1 MRATAL
7 IEPGPVDRLLTV
19 ARATPADWSTTKAD
33 PHNEWTNRRG
43 PVTIDNYDLAGTNTS
58 AGGGYEL
65 GSPWMRACAGLD
77 FYPHGSYKVY
87 VSGGRLWAV
96 CSMHQASLLHWFKQ
110 HWGDIVQ
117 AGAACVGLGAWGAEW
132 GTATFIPGMTAVGA
146 VGGCLVGGG
155 ASILHGDLPDQPPW
169 KK

>member
-1 MRATAL
+1 MGARPYDPNTGRFLAVDP
-7 IEPGPVDRLLTV
+7 IPGGSLNNYDY
-19 ARATPADWSTTKAD
+19 AKQDA
-33 PHNEWTNRRG
+33 
-43 PVTIDNYDLAGTNTS
+43 IDNYDLAGTNTS